1 MSLKPLFLFACTV
14 CALPLPDAGISPD
27 SLRWADDER
36 LVIDDGEYDP
46 TRVWLYTLK
55 YKRRR
60 TAKAIR
66 HNRVVG

>member
-1 MSLKPLFLFACTV
+1 MDFNAKTV
-14 CALPLPDAGISPD
+14 CELPLPDAGISPD

-55 YKRRR
+55 
-60 TAKAIR
+60 
-66 HNRVVG
+66 